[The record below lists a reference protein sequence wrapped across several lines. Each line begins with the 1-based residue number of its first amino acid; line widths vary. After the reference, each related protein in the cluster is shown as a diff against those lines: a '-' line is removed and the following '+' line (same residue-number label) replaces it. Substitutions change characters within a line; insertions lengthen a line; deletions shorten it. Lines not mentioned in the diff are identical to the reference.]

1 MASAVSPADARAY
14 ILERLVGETGE
25 PDKVVEAGRKLGKRT
40 VEGLVER
47 VNQHLSFDLEFELER
62 IEISRMAQALSHN
75 GENHAVAVA
84 ASQSSPDALLLDMDS
99 DCVSLLVGAFLGADP
114 EFPLVPIGRPLSEI
128 ELEMMTTVFQEVA
141 EAADGPSASLKL
153 RRPLAKAFTGPD
165 IAKHVLRDGPAIRI
179 PVSIR
184 APKSSG
190 RLVLTLPQRVLL
202 QSLGSADGAAD
213 AGQGGEWSERLGEE
227 VRRSAV
233 TLDAV
238 VPLQQMSLGAL
249 SSLRVGQ
256 VLEMP
261 AVARSTTRLASR
273 NKALFICEFGKLGQ
287 NYSVRIRHPV
297 DENQDMMDDLL
308 AR

>member
-14 ILERLVGETGE
+14 ILERLVGDTGE
-25 PDKVVEAGRKLGKRT
+25 PDKVVEAGRKLAKRT
-40 VEGLVER
+40 VAELGER
-47 VNQHLSFDLEFELER
+47 LNQHLSFPLEFELER
-62 IEISRMAQALSHN
+62 IEIARMAQALSQSA
-75 GENHAVAVA
+75 ESHAVAVA

-114 EFPLVPIGRPLSEI
+114 EFPLVPIGRPLSDI
-128 ELEMMTTVFQEVA
+128 ELDMMTIVFQDIA
-141 EAADGPSASLKL
+141 HAADGPSAGLKL
-153 RRPLAKAFTGPD
+153 RPPVQRAFTGPD
-165 IAKHVLRDGPAIRI
+165 IAKHILRDGPAIRI
-179 PVSIR
+179 PFLIR
-184 APKSSG
+184 SPKSTG
-190 RLVLTLPQRVLL
+190 RVVMTLPQRVLL
-202 QSLGSADGAAD
+202 QSLGSADGAAEF
-213 AGQGGEWSERLGEE
+213 QKGGEWTERLGEE
-227 VRRSAV
+227 VRRSTV

-249 SSLRVGQ
+249 STLRVGQ

-287 NYSVRIRHPV
+287 NFSVRIKHPV
-297 DENQDMMDDLL
+297 DENQDMMDGLL

>member
-14 ILERLVGETGE
+14 ILERLVGDTGE

-40 VEGLVER
+40 VADLGER
-47 VNQHLSFDLEFELER
+47 LNHHLSFPLEFELER
-62 IEISRMAQALSHN
+62 IEIARMSQALSQS
-75 GENHAVAVA
+75 GESHAVAVA

-114 EFPLVPIGRPLSEI
+114 EFPAVPIGRPLSEI
-128 ELEMMTTVFQEVA
+128 ELEMMTTVFEEIA
-141 EAADGPSASLKL
+141 GAADGPASALKL
-153 RRPLAKAFTGPD
+153 RRPVQKAFTGPD

-179 PVSIR
+179 PIVIR
-184 APKSSG
+184 GPKSTG
-190 RLVLTLPQRVLL
+190 RVVMTLPQRVLL
-202 QSLGSADGAAD
+202 QSLGSGDAAGAE
-213 AGQGGEWSERLGEE
+213 QGGEWTERLGEE
-227 VRRSAV
+227 VRRSTV

-249 SSLRVGQ
+249 SALRVGQ
-256 VLEMP
+256 ILEMP
-261 AVARSTTRLASR
+261 ALARSTTRLASR

-287 NYSVRIRHPV
+287 NFSVRIKHPV
-297 DENQDMMDDLL
+297 DENQDMMDGLL